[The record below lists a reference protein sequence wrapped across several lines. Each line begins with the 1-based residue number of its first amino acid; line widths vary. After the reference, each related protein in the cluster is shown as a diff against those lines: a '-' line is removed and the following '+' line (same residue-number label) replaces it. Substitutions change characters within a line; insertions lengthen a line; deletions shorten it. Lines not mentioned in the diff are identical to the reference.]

1 MSSVVEQEL
10 RASPEPMP
18 LTAKP
23 AIAVLGIAA
32 LTAELSACGGGG
44 GSAAAPPPPA
54 PAPAPAPAPITIAD
68 AGRFLTQATLG
79 FTRSDITGLMAST
92 YSAWIDAQ
100 FATARSQGHYD
111 WLIANGYN
119 AAANINGSAGLDN
132 TIWRKFISSP
142 DGLRQRVVLALS
154 EICVASVLGIDASWR
169 QFSVANYLDILE
181 ANAFGNYRTLL
192 QQISLSP
199 AMSYYLTYRGSA
211 KANPTTGSEPDE
223 NYARELMQLFTI
235 GLLKLNDDGSVQTNG
250 TGAGIETYTQDD
262 VSGLARVFTGWNI
275 DLTGFSS
282 PYPPDIQQ
290 RPLVSTASK
299 YETGS
304 KTFLGTTIPAG
315 TSAVNSLT
323 MALDALFNHTN
334 LPPFISKQL
343 IQHLVTSNPSPGY
356 VGRVTAAFINN
367 GSGVRGDMQAVIKA
381 ILLDAEARSA
391 TTAATASFGKLREPV
406 VRFLN
411 WARAYKA
418 SSASNTWAIG
428 DLSDPATRL
437 GQSPMRSSS
446 VFNFFRPGYVPPD
459 TALSAQSLTGPEF
472 QITNESS
479 VAGYV
484 NYMQKV
490 INGSAVGDLMPDYT
504 GLLALAATSSALLK
518 EINEVLAGSQV
529 SAATLT
535 TIQGAI
541 DTMPSATSAN
551 LLNRVKAALVLVM
564 ASPEFIAQK

>member
-1 MSSVVEQEL
+1 MSSVVEHEL
-10 RASPEPMP
+10 LVAPEPAP
-18 LTAKP
+18 LAPKPVVTA
-23 AIAVLGIAA
+23 LGLAA
-32 LTAELSACGGGG
+32 LTVELSACGGGG

-54 PAPAPAPAPITIAD
+54 PAPAPMTVSD

-79 FTRSDITGLMAST
+79 FTRNDITGLMASS
-92 YSAWIDAQ
+92 YSAWVDAQ
-100 FATARSQGHYD
+100 LALPRSQGHYD

-119 AAANINGSAGLDN
+119 AAANINGSTGLDN

-154 EICVASVLGIDASWR
+154 EICVASVLGIDANWR

-211 KANPTTGSEPDE
+211 KANPKTGSEPDE

-235 GLLKLNDDGSVQTNG
+235 GLLKLNNDGSVQTNG
-250 TGAGIETYTQDD
+250 AGAGVESYTQDD

-275 DLTGFSS
+275 DVTGFAS

-299 YETGS
+299 YETGA

-315 TSAVNSLT
+315 TSATNSLT
-323 MALDALFNHTN
+323 MALDALFNHAN

-343 IQHLVTSNPSPGY
+343 IQHLVTSNPSPAY

-367 GSGVRGDMQAVIKA
+367 GAGVRGDMQAVIKA

-411 WARAYKA
+411 WARTYKA
-418 SSASNTWAIG
+418 NSASNAWAIG
-428 DLSDPATRL
+428 DLSDPAARL

-490 INGSAVGDLMPDYT
+490 INGSAVGDLTPDYT
-504 GLLALAATSSALLK
+504 DLLALAATSSSLLK

-529 SAATLT
+529 SAATLA
-535 TIQGAI
+535 TIGAAI
-541 DTMPSATSAN
+541 DTMPSATNAN